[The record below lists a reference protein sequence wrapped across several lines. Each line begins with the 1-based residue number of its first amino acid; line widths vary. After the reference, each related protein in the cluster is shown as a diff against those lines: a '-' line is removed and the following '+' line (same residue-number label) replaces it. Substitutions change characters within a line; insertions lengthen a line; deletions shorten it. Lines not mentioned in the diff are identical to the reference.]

1 MPKIVSR
8 CQNSI
13 PALNFK
19 GSKRLLELSTHALSI
34 WLIVHCNIVTIT
46 IVTVVSLFERIETCV
61 GPTNRPTDRPT
72 DLATYSAA
80 FRS

>member
-34 WLIVHCNIVTIT
+34 WLIVQ
-46 IVTVVSLFERIETCV
+46 
-61 GPTNRPTDRPT
+61 RPRCGKNEVLSPK
-72 DLATYSAA
+72 A
-80 FRS
+80 